1 MDSIEEY
8 SSSNS
13 EADEPIKGKKS
24 ARYTSKII
32 FYDTISI
39 YIHVESRF

>member
-1 MDSIEEY
+1 MDSIEEH

-13 EADEPIKGKKS
+13 EVDEPIKGKKS
-24 ARYTSKII
+24 ARYISKTIS
-32 FYDTISI
+32 YDTISI